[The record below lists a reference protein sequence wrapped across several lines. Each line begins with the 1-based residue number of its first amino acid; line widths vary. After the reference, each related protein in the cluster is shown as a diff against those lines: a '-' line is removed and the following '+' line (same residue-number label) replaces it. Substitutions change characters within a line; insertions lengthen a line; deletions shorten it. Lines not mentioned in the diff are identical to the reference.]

1 MGQHSSSDSNKLCR
15 SACRLHIHPRQNET
29 FLVKQG
35 RMGYQAKDK
44 EHFLEEGQTVTIPSG
59 LKHTFWNANFH
70 KDLLVEITLTPALH
84 AEEFFR
90 TFCGLGIDYGGTLSD
105 VNPLQLM
112 LTFEHGGVEL
122 ADVPRSAIL
131 ANRYFVLPMAQWV
144 LGFKPFYDEYTMQQ
158 H

>member
-1 MGQHSSSDSNKLCR
+1 
-15 SACRLHIHPRQNET
+15 
-29 FLVKQG
+29 
-35 RMGYQAKDK
+35 MGYLAKND

-90 TFCGLGIDYGGTLSD
+90 TFCGLGTDYGGTLSD

-131 ANRYFVLPMAQWV
+131 ANRYFVLPLAQWV
-144 LGFKPFYDEYTMQQ
+144 LGFKPFYDEYTNP
-158 H
+158 